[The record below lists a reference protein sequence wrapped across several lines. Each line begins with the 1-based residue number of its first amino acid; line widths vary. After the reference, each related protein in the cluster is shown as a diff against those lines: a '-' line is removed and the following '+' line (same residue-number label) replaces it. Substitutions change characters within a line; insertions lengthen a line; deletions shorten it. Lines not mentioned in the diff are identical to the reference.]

1 MHPSRAGHIYIYMF
15 GREFPGALRTTL
27 HLQLRGCESTNLPV
41 PATCRRP
48 AATSMALPSHQPRE
62 RRKEKNRTV
71 SVHSGPR
78 VFKVGR
84 GIPLLW
90 SNSRQPAVPAQAI
103 PPRTGHVGEGGH
115 ARAGVR
121 AARGRACRCTRG
133 AAGTGGHKRQ
143 CKFTAGTGRA
153 ATPSASCRH

>member
-48 AATSMALPSHQPRE
+48 AAIHGIAISSAEGKT
-62 RRKEKNRTV
+62 NRTV

-84 GIPLLW
+84 GIPLLR

-103 PPRTGHVGEGGH
+103 PPRTEHVGEGGH